1 MFTKYVSNV
10 PLGSG
15 TNYILES
22 REARRYR
29 VRAYF
34 RPIMSGEFN
43 WRIYYMNSVNSTFA
57 GGTTAWRNRSGGRI
71 RLLSAYLADGGEI
84 DVREF
89 IDGSLEP
96 EMLEG
101 ARRIT
106 FDGAESCEI
115 APDAELWSDELRLNV
130 PEGHYLAFE
139 WTLEGDAIP
148 CTPDHPAAVF
158 VDRGE
163 GFAAGDSPNAPL
175 PAMFGCERP
184 YVKRLAFLGDSIT
197 QGCQTGRNRYEMW
210 VARISAML
218 PEYAVWNLGL
228 GYARAADAATDACW
242 LKKAKQNDVVVV
254 TLGVNDLLHGSYE
267 RGRPSTAGELIAD
280 ITKIVAALQST
291 GVDVILSLLP
301 PFDFS
306 DAQKL
311 EWRAVNLAIPELAR
325 LYGCKVYNF
334 MSPLEAGGI
343 LECRPKYGAHPNGD
357 GGRAAADEFRRAF
370 KTESGWRI

>member
-10 PLGSG
+10 PLGGG
-15 TNYILES
+15 TNYILDS
-22 REARRYR
+22 REVRRYR

-57 GGTTAWRNRSGGRI
+57 GGTTAWRNRSGGKI

-84 DVREF
+84 DGREF

-96 EMLEG
+96 ETLEG
-101 ARRIT
+101 ACRIT

-115 APDAELWSDELRLNV
+115 APDAELWSDELRLNI

-139 WTLEGDAIP
+139 WTLEGDAVP
-148 CTPDHPAAVF
+148 CTPDHRAAVF

-197 QGCQTGRNRYEMW
+197 QGCQTKRNCCEMW
-210 VARISAML
+210 VARISAMM

-242 LKKAKQNDVVVV
+242 LSKAKQNDVVVV
-254 TLGVNDLLHGSYE
+254 TLGVNDLEGT
-267 RGRPSTAGELIAD
+267 P
-280 ITKIVAALQST
+280 
-291 GVDVILSLLP
+291 
-301 PFDFS
+301 
-306 DAQKL
+306 
-311 EWRAVNLAIPELAR
+311 
-325 LYGCKVYNF
+325 VY
-334 MSPLEAGGI
+334 
-343 LECRPKYGAHPNGD
+343 R
-357 GGRAAADEFRRAF
+357 RRADC
-370 KTESGWRI
+370 

>member
-15 TNYILES
+15 TNYILDS
-22 REARRYR
+22 REPRRYR

-57 GGTTAWRNRSGGRI
+57 GGTTAWRNRSGGKI
-71 RLLSAYLADGGEI
+71 KLLSAYLADGGEI
-84 DVREF
+84 DGREF
-89 IDGSLEP
+89 ADGASEP
-96 EMLEG
+96 EMLDG
-101 ARRIT
+101 ARQLT
-106 FDGAESCEI
+106 FNGAESTELE
-115 APDAELWSDELRLNV
+115 PDDEVWSDELSLNI
-130 PEGHYLAFE
+130 PEGHYIVFE
-139 WTLEGDAIP
+139 WRHEGDAIP
-148 CTPDHPAAVF
+148 CTPDHRAAVF
-158 VDRGE
+158 VDRGD
-163 GFAAGDSPNAPL
+163 GFAAGDSLNAPL

-197 QGCQTGRNRYEMW
+197 QGCGTGRNRYEMW
-210 VARISAML
+210 VARISAMM

-242 LKKAKQNDVVVV
+242 LQKAKQNDVVVV

-267 RGRPSTAGELIAD
+267 RGRSSTAGELIAD
-280 ITKIVAALQST
+280 ITKIIVSLQSA
-291 GVDVILSLLP
+291 GVEVILSLLP
-301 PFDFS
+301 PFDFT
-306 DAQKL
+306 DEQKL

-325 LYGCKVYNF
+325 LYGCKIYNF
-334 MSPLEAGGI
+334 MSSLEAGGI
-343 LECRPKYGAHPNGD
+343 LECKPKYGAHPNGD

>member
-1 MFTKYVSNV
+1 MFTKFVSNV

-15 TNYILES
+15 TNYILDS
-22 REARRYR
+22 REPRRYR

-34 RPIMSGEFN
+34 RPILAGEFN
-43 WRIYYMNSVNSTFA
+43 WRIYYVNSVNSTFA
-57 GGTTAWRNRSGGRI
+57 GGTTAWCNRSGGKI
-71 RLLSAYLADGGEI
+71 KLLSAYLADGGEI
-84 DVREF
+84 DGREF
-89 IDGSLEP
+89 LDGTLEP
-96 EMLEG
+96 DTLIGACQLTFGGSETTELE
-101 ARRIT
+101 
-106 FDGAESCEI
+106 
-115 APDAELWSDELRLNV
+115 PDDELWSDEVRLCI

-148 CTPDHPAAVF
+148 CTPDHRAAVF
-158 VDRGE
+158 VDRGD
-163 GFAAGDSPNAPL
+163 GFTAGDSLNAPL

-197 QGCQTGRNRYEMW
+197 QGCGTGRNRYEMW

-242 LKKAKQNDVVVV
+242 LQKAKQNDVVVL

-280 ITKIVAALQST
+280 ITKIFAALQSA
-291 GVDVILSLLP
+291 GVEVILSLLP

-306 DAQKL
+306 EEQKL

-325 LYGCKVYNF
+325 MYGCKVYNF

>member
-1 MFTKYVSNV
+1 MFEKFVSNV
-10 PLGSG
+10 PLGTG
-15 TNYILES
+15 TNYILDT
-22 REARRYR
+22 REPRRYR

-43 WRIYYMNSVNSTFA
+43 WRISYVNTVNSTFA
-57 GGTTAWRNRSGGRI
+57 GGTTAWRNRSGGNI
-71 RLLSAYLADGGEI
+71 KLLSAYLADGGEI
-84 DVREF
+84 DGREF
-89 IDGSLEP
+89 LDGSLEP
-96 EMLEG
+96 EMLIN
-101 ARRIT
+101 AHRLT
-106 FDGAESCEI
+106 FGGSETTEL
-115 APDAELWSDELRLNV
+115 APDDELWSDEVRLNI

-148 CTPDHPAAVF
+148 CTPDHRAAVF

-163 GFAAGDSPNAPL
+163 GFSAGDSPNAPL

-228 GYARAADAATDACW
+228 GYARAADAATDECW
-242 LKKAKQNDVVVV
+242 LKKAKQNDVVVL

-267 RGRPSTAGELIAD
+267 RGRPSTAGELLAD
-280 ITKIVAALQST
+280 ITKIIIALKSA
-291 GVDVILSLLP
+291 GVEVILSLLP
-301 PFDFS
+301 PFDFTE
-306 DAQKL
+306 AQKS

-334 MSPLEAGGI
+334 MSSLEAGGI
-343 LECRPKYGAHPNGD
+343 LECYPKYGAHPNGE
-357 GGRAAADEFRRAF
+357 GGKAAAEEFYRSF
-370 KTESGWRI
+370 HTESGWRL

>member
-15 TNYILES
+15 TNYILDS
-22 REARRYR
+22 REPRRYR
-29 VRAYF
+29 VRAYL

-43 WRIYYMNSVNSTFA
+43 WRIYYVNSVNSTFA
-57 GGTTAWRNRSGGRI
+57 GGTTAWCNRSGGKI
-71 RLLSAYLADGGEI
+71 RLLSAYLADGGAI
-84 DVREF
+84 DGREF
-89 IDGSLEP
+89 NDGASEP
-96 EMLEG
+96 ETLER
-101 ARRIT
+101 ARRLT

-115 APDAELWSDELRLNV
+115 APDAELWSDDVRINI
-130 PEGHYLAFE
+130 PDGHYIAFE

-148 CTPDHPAAVF
+148 CTPDHRAAVF

-163 GFAAGDSPNAPL
+163 GFAAGESLNAPL

-197 QGCQTGRNRYEMW
+197 QGCGTGRNRYEMW
-210 VARISAML
+210 VARISAMM

-228 GYARAADAATDACW
+228 GYARAADAATDKCW
-242 LKKAKQNDVVVV
+242 LQKAKQNDVVVL
-254 TLGVNDLLHGSYE
+254 TLGVNDLLHGSFE
-267 RGRPSTAGELIAD
+267 RGRPSTAGELISD
-280 ITKIVAALQST
+280 ITKIIVALQSA
-291 GVDVILSLLP
+291 GVEVILSLLP
-301 PFDFS
+301 PFDFTE
-306 DAQKL
+306 AQKL

-343 LECRPKYGAHPNGD
+343 LECRPKYGAHPDGD
-357 GGRAAADEFRRAF
+357 GGKAAAEEFYRSF
-370 KTESGWRI
+370 HTETGWRL